1 MFVKPSESS
10 KPLIHITGKR
20 DAVVETGKPEDGAPS
35 RTCDIKTSARLQAKR
50 QRRGEKQSRD
60 DCYVYYYSPSEEEDD
75 EEERALDSG
84 NDDDA
89 SSEYEPLGEDD
100 VPADSDDEE

>member
-1 MFVKPSESS
+1 MLVKPSQTPN
-10 KPLIHITGKR
+10 KPSIQIKGKR
-20 DAVVETGKPEDGAPS
+20 DTMEETRKQEDGAPS
-35 RTCDIKTSARLQAKR
+35 RPCVKTSARLQAKR
-50 QRRGEKQSRD
+50 QRQGEKQSRD
-60 DCYVYYYSPSEEEDD
+60 DCYFYYYSPSEEADD
-75 EEERALDSG
+75 EEGKALDSG